1 MTTTHSIESL
11 SNAIATRG
19 INADPA
25 SLTQL
30 GRDALDLGVNAVLV
44 DVMVDDR
51 EPSPARVRAFARVS
65 SRVALALGDD
75 VVAPREHLALAC

>member
-11 SNAIATRG
+11 SIAIATRG
-19 INADPA
+19 IDADPA

-30 GRDALDLGVNAVLV
+30 GRDARDLGVNTLLV

-51 EPSPARVRAFARVS
+51 EPAPARVRAFARVS
-65 SRVALALGDD
+65 TRVFLALGDD
-75 VVAPREHLALAC
+75 TTSHQHLALAC